1 MNNIPDDVLEEIILN
16 KVKLFTKESYYRY
29 FRSILLELYKNI
41 CAFKKKESLTR
52 SITLKL
58 KEKNNN
64 MSLWYI
70 IMILIFPFKSKI
82 TEDLYY
88 EPYTNLNP
96 ICFHYLRNL
105 CYVKIKKLTNLSV
118 IEQVS
123 MERVIPLFLELCEKR
138 IILIKE
144 KKRGKSFNKIG
155 SNYIQINKEKRAS
168 LLIPRPNSILPRPK
182 LNLKKIS
189 GKNGPSIQPL
199 EYSNSFTRLF
209 IGETDEES
217 IRERYLSNMIVKKQ
231 KQMHLL
237 HSYGD
242 LSYMYLKKMYK
253 KMFKFEG
260 KKGAMDY
267 DMINIMNQFEN
278 DHKKIDNFQR
288 NSLSNEKMPHY
299 MYDNDQNVF
308 MNDLE
313 KQKKNRNMKAQR
325 RNFKSNTNSY
335 SMKNYAEISKNN
347 NHENNYSKFL
357 NSRKSLQMHK
367 IRYNFIDNVKYKR
380 NELHLFNKRNINS
393 CRNYKYEKKYNSVLT
408 YRKSMNKNLSA
419 IFGRGKIKNYT
430 PNFMNQKKRH
440 NYIVNYM
447 NKKDFFYY

>member
-1 MNNIPDDVLEEIILN
+1 
-16 KVKLFTKESYYRY
+16 
-29 FRSILLELYKNI
+29 
-41 CAFKKKESLTR
+41 
-52 SITLKL
+52 
-58 KEKNNN
+58 
-64 MSLWYI
+64 
-70 IMILIFPFKSKI
+70 MILIFPFKSKI

-267 DMINIMNQFEN
+267 DMINIMNQFQN

-299 MYDNDQNVF
+299 MYDNGQNVF

-313 KQKKNRNMKAQR
+313 KQKKN
-325 RNFKSNTNSY
+325 
-335 SMKNYAEISKNN
+335 
-347 NHENNYSKFL
+347 
-357 NSRKSLQMHK
+357 
-367 IRYNFIDNVKYKR
+367 
-380 NELHLFNKRNINS
+380 
-393 CRNYKYEKKYNSVLT
+393 
-408 YRKSMNKNLSA
+408 
-419 IFGRGKIKNYT
+419 
-430 PNFMNQKKRH
+430 
-440 NYIVNYM
+440 
-447 NKKDFFYY
+447 